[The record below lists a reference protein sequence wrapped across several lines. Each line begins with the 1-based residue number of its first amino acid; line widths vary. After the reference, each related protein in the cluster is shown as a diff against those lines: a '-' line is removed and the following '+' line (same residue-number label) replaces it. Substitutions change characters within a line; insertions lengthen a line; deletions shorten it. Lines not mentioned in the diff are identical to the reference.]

1 MITIAEKDGATII
14 VVENPTA
21 GEQRVIQKAKE
32 VMNNLS
38 PDFWSKFK
46 CNTSANTT
54 KATPRTSSTATENKA
69 VSSTADFWSKF
80 KKDTATQA
88 SLTSSQSETVS
99 KSEPQP
105 EAGKSTVSAW
115 AKFKKPAEKATE
127 VKTEPSPAQV
137 GQPSP
142 MDLEYDDE
150 YPF

>member
-54 KATPRTSSTATENKA
+54 KATPRTSSTA
-69 VSSTADFWSKF
+69 ADFWSKF